1 MVPVAAI
8 LAISVKETLQRVINV
23 TRPVQPV
30 RQLVNVT
37 PALKAQGGEGD
48 VRRNN
53 VSLVGLEA
61 QDVHSV
67 ILTMSESALNVR
79 ILSC

>member
-1 MVPVAAI
+1 MVPVAVIPAT
-8 LAISVKETLQRVINV
+8 SVKKTLQLVINV

-30 RQLVNVT
+30 RQLVNAT

-48 VRRNN
+48 ARRNN
-53 VSLVGLEA
+53 VYLVNLEA